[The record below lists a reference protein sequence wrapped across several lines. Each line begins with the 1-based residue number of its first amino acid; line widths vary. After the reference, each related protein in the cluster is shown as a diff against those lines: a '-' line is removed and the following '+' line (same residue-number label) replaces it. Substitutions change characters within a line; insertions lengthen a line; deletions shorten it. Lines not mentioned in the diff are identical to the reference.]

1 MRKKPLNIIC
11 CLATML
17 TIFAC
22 SKPLSNE
29 LETSLSAV
37 TNVSEKAD
45 LLAFSH
51 PGLLHTQ
58 ADFNRMATKVNAN
71 AQPWKLGWEK
81 LINNSRSQLSWVAR
95 PTDTVIRGGTG
106 QNYTAFMNDIAAAY
120 QTALR
125 WKVSGDVAYANKSIE
140 IMNAWSAR
148 LKAITGNADRYLAA
162 GIYGYQFANA
172 AEIMRTY
179 SGWSITDFNRFKNM
193 MLTVFY
199 PLNDRFLKEHNDACI
214 TNYWA
219 NWDLC
224 NMASILAIGVLC
236 DDQVKYNQAID
247 YFKNGAGNGSINHA
261 VWMVH
266 SSTRGQWQEAGRDQ
280 PHSIMGVGL
289 MAAFCEM
296 AWNQGDDMYGWN
308 NNRFMAGAEYVAEY
322 NRGNSVPYAPYNW
335 GTGQNCAPMSQT
347 IISEAGRG
355 EARPVWEMIYNHYV
369 KRKGI
374 TLPASAALAVQV
386 RPEGGGGDYGP
397 NSGGYDQLGFGT
409 LTFTRD

>member
-1 MRKKPLNIIC
+1 MRKKPLNILLGLSMM
-11 CLATML
+11 LAVS
-17 TIFAC
+17 AC
-22 SKPLSNE
+22 SKPAGQE
-29 LETSLSAV
+29 LEANLSK
-37 TNVSEKAD
+37 KANSPNQV
-45 LLAFSH
+45 LAFTH
-51 PGLLHTQ
+51 PGLLHTE
-58 ADFNRMATKVNAN
+58 ADFTRMRDKVNAN
-71 AQPWKLGWEK
+71 AEPWLSGWNKLTANG
-81 LINNSRSQLSWVAR
+81 RSQLSWVAR

-106 QNYTAFMNDIAAAY
+106 QNYAAFMYDVAAAY

-148 LKAITGNADRYLAA
+148 LKAVTGNADRYLAA

-179 SGWSITDFNRFKNM
+179 SGWDTADFNRFKNM

-199 PLNDRFLKEHNDACI
+199 PLNDRFLREHNDACI

-236 DDQVKYNQAID
+236 DDQAKYDQAIN
-247 YFKNGAGNGSINHA
+247 YFKNGAGNGSINKA
-261 VWMVH
+261 VWTLH
-266 SSTRGQWQEAGRDQ
+266 SPTRGQWQEAGRDQ
-280 PHSIMGVGL
+280 GHSIMGVGL
-289 MAAFCEM
+289 MASFCEM

-322 NRGNSVPYAPYNW
+322 NRGNTVPYSTYNW

-347 IISEAGRG
+347 VISAAGRG

-369 KRKGI
+369 KRKGMN
-374 TLPASAALAVQV
+374 LPACAGIATQV